1 MEEDKI
7 LIGIDLSNASPM
19 LIELLIEDSIDESV
33 FKEIAKANI
42 KRPDILKILL
52 ESPETPDDV
61 RQEVSAA
68 LSVPVKAKSEIVRV
82 PKTSEERALTI
93 LQRIQKLS
101 VSERIHLALRGG
113 KEIRSILLRD
123 SNKEVALTV
132 LGNPKITDTEI
143 EVIAKSRSIPDE
155 ALRKITK
162 KREWMKNYNIVY
174 ALVTNPK
181 TPPGIALPL
190 VTELKTK
197 DLGILERNK
206 NVSEGIRSTA
216 KKLLRA
222 RKAH

>member
-19 LIELLIEDSIDESV
+19 LIELLIEDSIDESI

-123 SNKEVALTV
+123 SNKEVSLTV
-132 LGNPKITDTEI
+132 LGNPKITDNEI
-143 EVIAKSRSIPDE
+143 EVIAKSRSIHDE